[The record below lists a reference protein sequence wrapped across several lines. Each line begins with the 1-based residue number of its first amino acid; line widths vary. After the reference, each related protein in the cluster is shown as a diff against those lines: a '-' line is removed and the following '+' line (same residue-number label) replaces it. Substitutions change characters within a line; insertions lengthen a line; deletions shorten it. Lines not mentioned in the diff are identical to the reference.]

1 MKLSTSIRQVFT
13 RTVAYGDGY
22 AVVACVA
29 ELNPSTG
36 EWMPVSEPY
45 IVRIIR
51 AVAQLVGGRPVRP
64 VFALAAASSET
75 TSARARAPK
84 LTWYSELFSGNS
96 QAILSWFG
104 ARPPT
109 LS

>member
-29 ELNPSTG
+29 ELNTSTG
-36 EWMPVSEPY
+36 EWTQVSEPR

-51 AVAQLVGGRPVRP
+51 ATAQLSGHTESSRAPLS
-64 VFALAAASSET
+64 LAAAPAEISST
-75 TSARARAPK
+75 VHAPR
-84 LTWYSELFSGNS
+84 LSWYSLLFDSNS

-109 LS
+109 RA